1 MCSILGYNLDMTI
14 VVLGP
19 NGFIGKKLMASLME
33 SCATRNERILSI
45 TNIDEFIS
53 RLEFSSEVYTIID
66 CVGVKPF
73 FYGTT
78 NEFVPQNPK
87 YKLIFFRYFE
97 LLKYCSKTHS
107 RFIFLSSG
115 GTVYG
120 TYKGRPWRESDLT
133 NPVEDYGKACALVE
147 ELVLESNGIVVR
159 GSNIYGA
166 LNSNKQRQGLITE
179 LLNSLITHSEIKI
192 TGNGQSVRDYLHVI
206 DFVKGLKSVVNNYH
220 DSPKIINLSSG
231 EGMNQLELIRLTESI
246 LEKNGFKESILQTR
260 ILSEVSS
267 SIDINI
273 IDPSL
278 FVKTFG
284 ELKTIFIENGIE
296 DMMKS
301 LGLFQ

>member
-1 MCSILGYNLDMTI
+1 MTI
-14 VVLGP
+14 AVLGP

-33 SCATRNERILSI
+33 CNAIENERILNV

-53 RLEFSSEVYTIID
+53 RLDLSNEMYTIID

-78 NEFVPQNPK
+78 NEFVAENPK
-87 YKLIFFRYFE
+87 FKLIFLRYSK

-120 TYKGRPWRESDLT
+120 AYKGRPWRESDPT

-147 ELVLESNGIVVR
+147 ELVLGSNGIVVR

-166 LNSNKQRQGLITE
+166 INSNKQRQGLITE
-179 LLNSLITHSEIKI
+179 LLKSIITKSELKI

-206 DFVKGLKSVVNNYH
+206 DFVKGLKYIVNNYH
-220 DSPKIINLSSG
+220 DSPKILNLASG
-231 EGMNQLELIRLTESI
+231 EGMDQLELIRLTESI
-246 LEKNGFKESILQTR
+246 LAKNGFKDYALQTR
-260 ILSEVSS
+260 ILSEASS
-267 SIDINI
+267 PIDINI
-273 IDPSL
+273 LNPSL
-278 FVKTFG
+278 FQKTFG
-284 ELKTIFIENGIE
+284 ELKTISIENGIE

-301 LGLFQ
+301 LRIFQ